1 MNTFDQFLLFNS
13 ILFGGGIIMFFIFH
27 LLSKLKANRF
37 KKPKK
42 RSVSEELDEAKEL
55 AIPDTA

>member
-1 MNTFDQFLLFNS
+1 
-13 ILFGGGIIMFFIFH
+13 MFFIFH